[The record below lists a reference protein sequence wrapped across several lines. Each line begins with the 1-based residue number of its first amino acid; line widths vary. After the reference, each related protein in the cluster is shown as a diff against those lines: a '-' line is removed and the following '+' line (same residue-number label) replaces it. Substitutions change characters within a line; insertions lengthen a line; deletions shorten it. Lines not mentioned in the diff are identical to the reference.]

1 MISDCCASSN
11 YCSSNVPISDAVN
24 CIVHRLYNVACK
36 LQIHNTITTHITHTQ
51 ALSSVFIHTNIYSK
65 VYINLYRATCAMP
78 LMRSR
83 DDLSYGITQCYLPT
97 DRGDFHAFTPAY
109 CRYSFIDPGRMKGW
123 VDLGGWLTKMVY
135 PQTVTHP
142 STNRARRTRRVTTSI
157 ETNALPLS
165 QATTCMATSCWLA
178 RHCLTLLTAEGS
190 QTLEVQRPPD
200 PG

>member
-83 DDLSYGITQCYLPT
+83 DDLSYGITQCYLPPDT
-97 DRGDFHAFTPAY
+97 SVGPIVYVSLHGKASHCVMHNSPMIISVILTWEHASILSHQ
-109 CRYSFIDPGRMKGW
+109 YS
-123 VDLGGWLTKMVY
+123 
-135 PQTVTHP
+135 
-142 STNRARRTRRVTTSI
+142 
-157 ETNALPLS
+157 
-165 QATTCMATSCWLA
+165 
-178 RHCLTLLTAEGS
+178 
-190 QTLEVQRPPD
+190 
-200 PG
+200 